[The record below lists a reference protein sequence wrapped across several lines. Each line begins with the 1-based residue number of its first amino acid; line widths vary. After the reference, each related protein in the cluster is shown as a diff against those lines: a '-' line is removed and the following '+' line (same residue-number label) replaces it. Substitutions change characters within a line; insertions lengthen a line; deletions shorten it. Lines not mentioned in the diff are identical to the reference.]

1 MANITTG
8 NPWTCETAA
17 EVTARPTYVH
27 RMIWAPTTDGH
38 DILVV
43 DNSGA
48 TLWSLKAIAADSNK
62 GITYERVFE
71 SSLNGITITTID
83 GGTLYVHIR

>member
-17 EVTARPTYVH
+17 AVTTKPLFVN
-27 RMIWAPTTDGH
+27 RMVWAPEADGD

-62 GITYERVFE
+62 GITYERIFE
-71 SSLNGITITTID
+71 SSINGITITTID
-83 GGTLYVHIR
+83 SGTLYVHIR